1 MPCQLGL
8 MRRLGRTPNLQR
20 QTAQLLVLAGLYAQV
35 ALLGGCSASAPSAE
49 LTRTS
54 TPTQWTL
61 VAPKG
66 VRELPEV
73 KALIAARATRFN
85 VEVIEFD
92 PAEGTAESRLASVR
106 ARLTRASAAAPTSAG
121 ATTDQLLLIGS
132 PELLSMGPW
141 HFEGVKQAI
150 STDWLLTTNLEVSN
164 ATDPVSGWK
173 EALSQP
179 ALRTVGRLPFDD
191 TKMVSVAAQATL
203 DHDRI
208 SQGNT
213 GTAVLS
219 ASGTAYAWPMASARR
234 KLQDSGWKASLY
246 GDGGSCDALPR
257 DFESAWQG
265 TGATP
270 AASLVVAAGPSYPD
284 LNDAPSASTQPS
296 SIFVA
301 FTPNFA
307 HPESLVISNLMAY
320 RRTAAI
326 AGFTADISASPL
338 SPALESM
345 VNVPR
350 LLADGTPVGLV
361 MESERRA
368 YWARASGDFVA
379 WMPIAREDRALLA
392 LSAVLYGDPALQAC
406 KTPAAT
412 RSLNDSPELTVVV
425 TDTAFGESMTETPA
439 SMSGMSGRAIA
450 LTIALF
456 AVLVALAAA
465 WASRRK
471 HA

>member
-1 MPCQLGL
+1 
-8 MRRLGRTPNLQR
+8 
-20 QTAQLLVLAGLYAQV
+20 
-35 ALLGGCSASAPSAE
+35 
-49 LTRTS
+49 
-54 TPTQWTL
+54 
-61 VAPKG
+61 
-66 VRELPEV
+66 
-73 KALIAARATRFN
+73 
-85 VEVIEFD
+85 
-92 PAEGTAESRLASVR
+92 
-106 ARLTRASAAAPTSAG
+106 
-121 ATTDQLLLIGS
+121 
-132 PELLSMGPW
+132 
-141 HFEGVKQAI
+141 
-150 STDWLLTTNLEVSN
+150 
-164 ATDPVSGWK
+164 
-173 EALSQP
+173 
-179 ALRTVGRLPFDD
+179 
-191 TKMVSVAAQATL
+191 
-203 DHDRI
+203 
-208 SQGNT
+208 
-213 GTAVLS
+213 
-219 ASGTAYAWPMASARR
+219 
-234 KLQDSGWKASLY
+234 
-246 GDGGSCDALPR
+246 
-257 DFESAWQG
+257 
-265 TGATP
+265 
-270 AASLVVAAGPSYPD
+270 VAAGPSYPG

-307 HPESLVISNLMAY
+307 HPESLVIANLMAY

-379 WMPIAREDRALLA
+379 WMPTAREDRALLV

-406 KTPAAT
+406 KTPAVT

-456 AVLVALAAA
+456 AVLVALAAV

-471 HA
+471 DA